1 MSSAKLVPKNLISI
15 FGVNNLIRMKKLIQL
30 LFLFSV
36 LSVNAQEKPE
46 GLFINSKAPDFKA
59 KDQNGNEVWL
69 KELHKK
75 GPVVLIFYRGYW
87 DPYCSKELQNL
98 EDSLQLIKD
107 KGAQVVAVTP
117 EKPEGITKT
126 IEKTKASFSIIT
138 DEDQKIMKT
147 YDVAYQVDDKTV
159 GRYKMANID
168 LAANNGQ
175 KPGAIYLPVPAVY
188 IIAKDGEIKYRFF
201 NEDYKKQA
209 PIKDI
214 LDNLYGL
221 K

>member
-1 MSSAKLVPKNLISI
+1 
-15 FGVNNLIRMKKLIQL
+15 MKKLVQL
-30 LFLFSV
+30 LFVFCV
-36 LSVNAQEKPE
+36 LNLNAQEKPE

-98 EDSLQLIKD
+98 EDSLQLIKG
-107 KGAQVVAVTP
+107 KGAEVIAITP
-117 EKPEGITKT
+117 ETKEGIAKT
-126 IEKTKASFSIIT
+126 IDKTKAGFSIIT
-138 DEDQKIMKT
+138 DEDLKIMKA
-147 YDVAYQVDDKTV
+147 YDVDYQVDDKTV
-159 GRYKMANID
+159 SRYKMANID

-175 KPGAIYLPVPAVY
+175 KPGAIFLPVPAVY
-188 IIAKDGEIKYRFF
+188 IIGKDGEIKYRFF